1 MKEMDH
7 EISVDVEVEERPSTS
22 VNIYGLPVA
31 PCGRRNEQSVGAT
44 SEAVPLK
51 NMNRVVSSVLRKSFF
66 FSIIIYNSKYF
77 VPHRPVTVRIRAAA
91 KTPLKPL
98 AAPLKMLQ

>member
-66 FSIIIYNSKYF
+66 FFQSSFTIANILYHTDLS
-77 VPHRPVTVRIRAAA
+77 
-91 KTPLKPL
+91 L
-98 AAPLKMLQ
+98 